1 MLGIIQ
7 LAILWVMCLLILV
20 LFMLYFPSHR
30 KFAPYIRHLHFNTPP
45 TEWSIEWRDSI
56 IVSTIVTI
64 HIIFTIV
71 VTVLL
76 LFFYGNEDINW
87 KVLWAEFLGIA
98 SMILISIQFIP
109 QLFRT
114 WKRKVNNEFTVI
126 MNSNIFIIFFNLIF
140 NLLIFFFFSL
150 VRWCA

>member
-1 MLGIIQ
+1 
-7 LAILWVMCLLILV
+7 MCLLILI
-20 LFMLYFPSHR
+20 LFMLYFPSNR

-71 VTVLL
+71 ITILL
-76 LFFYGNEDINW
+76 LFFYGNEDFNW

-98 SMILISIQFIP
+98 SMVLISIQFIP
-109 QLFRT
+109 QLYRT
-114 WKRKVNNEFTVI
+114 WRRKVNNEFTI
-126 MNSNIFIIFFNLIF
+126 IIILNIFIIF
-140 NLLIFFFFSL
+140 NLLILFSILIYSL
-150 VRWCA
+150 VRWRA